1 MDKLII
7 QGGIPLKGEVQISGA
22 KNCALPLMAATLVA
36 NGKHIFHNAPILR
49 DIRTM
54 ESLLGHMGAVCEHN
68 HILYIDT
75 SNIHT
80 LEAPYEMVKTMR
92 ASALVLGPMVARYRR
107 ARVSLPGGCAIGAR
121 PINLHLKALEMMG
134 VEITLEHGYVQ
145 ARADKLKGAT
155 IDFDQVTVT
164 GTENIM
170 MAACLADGITVLKN
184 SACEP
189 EVVALAKY
197 LRKMGARIE
206 GEGTPEIVIEGVSE
220 LVPSSCTVI
229 PDRIEAGTYLV
240 AAGITGGRLRLKGC
254 RPEHLGAVVGKLSQV
269 GLTIEC
275 NGDSIDVCGSR
286 EIRSVNMQ
294 TLPFPDFPTDMQAQ
308 FMALMALGNGV
319 SVITEQIFE
328 NRFMHV
334 LELKRMG
341 ADINLDG
348 RTATVRGVKKLSGA
362 QVMATDLRASASL
375 VLGALAAEGTS
386 EITRIYHLDRGYES
400 IEKKLSAV
408 GAKIERARE

>member
-1 MDKLII
+1 
-7 QGGIPLKGEVQISGA
+7 
-22 KNCALPLMAATLVA
+22 
-36 NGKHIFHNAPILR
+36 
-49 DIRTM
+49 
-54 ESLLGHMGAVCEHN
+54 MGAACEHN
-68 HILYIDT
+68 HILQIDT

-121 PINLHLKALEMMG
+121 PIDLHLKALEMMG
-134 VEITLEHGYVQ
+134 VDISLEHGYVE
-145 ARADKLKGAT
+145 ARADRLKGAT
-155 IDFDQVTVT
+155 IDFAQVTVT

-170 MAACLADGITVLKN
+170 MAACLADGVTVLKN

-189 EVVALAKY
+189 EVVCLAQY

-240 AAGITGGRLRLKGC
+240 AAGITRGRLRLKGC
-254 RPEHLGAVVGKLSQV
+254 RPEHLGSVMGKLAQA
-269 GLTIEC
+269 GLAIEC
-275 NGDSIDVCGSR
+275 HGDNIDVCGTR

-319 SVITEQIFE
+319 SVISEQIFE

-341 ADINLDG
+341 ADIDLDG
-348 RTATVRGVKKLSGA
+348 RTATVRGVRKLSGA

-386 EITRIYHLDRGYES
+386 EITRIYHLDRGYEA
-400 IEKKLSAV
+400 IEQKLSAV